1 MAAGQ
6 IPDDVVRFIVENLD
20 TVPHLEALLL
30 IWSSSPASWA
40 VAQIAARVYVTEEVA
55 AKLLE
60 DLIGR
65 GLLLRMDTDPRTFH
79 FNAAYDADKNI
90 MQRLADCYRTQLVR
104 VANLIHMQG
113 SGAVRDFARAFK
125 LQDKD

>member
-30 IWSSSPASWA
+30 IWSSAPAAWA

-60 DLIGR
+60 DLVKR
-65 GLLLRMDTDPRTFH
+65 GLLLRIGSDPPAFS

-90 MQRLADCYRTQLVR
+90 MQKVAGCYRTHLVR

-125 LQDKD
+125 LKDKD